1 VLGPIELTDAAAAA
15 AAAGPG
21 EEQQQSEDDKKK
33 DKDSDDQGVEASLRL
48 INTGPIN
55 LDRPIDEP
63 VTSGSDIDL
72 MNGPLGPN

>member
-1 VLGPIELTDAAAAA
+1 MLGPIELTDVAA

-21 EEQQQSEDDKKK
+21 EQPQSDDDKK

-48 INTGPIN
+48 INTGPVN